1 MENMNF
7 EELLNQTLKEI
18 RVGQT
23 VTGEIINI
31 SAQGEIFVDL
41 GYKADGIIPKSEF
54 SFNENDDPAKMY
66 KVGDRITADIIKLN
80 DGLGNV
86 LLSAKKAHS
95 KIAKQEFESKVK
107 NNCTFTEK
115 VTSVNDNGLI
125 VDYRG
130 IRIFIPLSLSAIPR
144 DEKPEDYKGKT
155 ITFRVI
161 EYNEENRKIIGSVKA
176 LLDEKKKAQEDAFW
190 NNVEVGKM
198 YKGTV
203 TSLSSYGAFVDID
216 GVQGLLHIS
225 GMTWERNKKPEDI
238 LKVGQEIKV
247 KVIEFDKENKRLKLE
262 YDKKGPNPW
271 DVFAEKYNVNDVV
284 EVKVMN
290 LMPFGAFVKID
301 KGIEGLVHIS
311 QISEKRI
318 AKPDEVL
325 KVGDKVNAKII
336 NIDIENK
343 KVELSIKELEG
354 TSDDINAEEVV
365 VDETGILK
373 SEPEMA
379 ATSIG
384 EILAQKIG
392 TIETTD
398 ETKATETP
406 VVEEKAE
413 QKEETAK
420 EEPKENAKTDLDEEV
435 VTPAQKKRGRPKK
448 VVEAVEEKVEE
459 NQVEE
464 NN

>member
-1 MENMNF
+1 MMDNMSF

-18 RVGQT
+18 KVGQT

-41 GYKADGIIPKSEF
+41 GYKADGIIPRAEF
-54 SFNENDDPAKMY
+54 SYNDEDDPAKLY

-86 LLSAKKAHS
+86 LLSAKKANS

-130 IRIFIPLSLSAIPR
+130 IRIFIPISLSAIPK
-144 DEKPEDYKGKT
+144 DEKIEDYKGKLV
-155 ITFRVI
+155 TFRVI
-161 EYNEENRKIIGSVKA
+161 EYNEENRKVIGSIKI
-176 LLDEKKKAQEDAFW
+176 LQDEQKQAKQDAFW
-190 NNVEVGKM
+190 NGVETGKM

-203 TSLSSYGAFVDID
+203 TSLSTYGAFVDID

-225 GMTWERNKKPEDI
+225 GMTWERDKKPEDI

-247 KVIEFDKENKRLKLE
+247 KVQEFDKENRRLKLE

-271 DVFAEKYNVNDVV
+271 EVFAEKYKVNDVV
-284 EVKVMN
+284 TVKVVN

-318 AKPDEVL
+318 AKPEEVL
-325 KVGDKVNAKII
+325 KIGQKVNAKII

-354 TSDDINAEEVV
+354 TSEEI
-365 VDETGILK
+365 D
-373 SEPEMA
+373 A
-379 ATSIG
+379 N
-384 EILAQKIG
+384 
-392 TIETTD
+392 
-398 ETKATETP
+398 TET
-406 VVEEKAE
+406 
-413 QKEETAK
+413 
-420 EEPKENAKTDLDEEV
+420 ENSEMVKS
-435 VTPAQKKRGRPKK
+435 
-448 VVEAVEEKVEE
+448 
-459 NQVEE
+459 QVEE
-464 NN
+464 TTASIGDIMAEKLKQTDKNETTEE

>member
-1 MENMNF
+1 MENMSF
-7 EELLNQTLKEI
+7 EELLSQTLKEI

-31 SAQGEIFVDL
+31 TDKGEIFVDL
-41 GYKADGIIPKSEF
+41 GYKADGIIPRSEF
-54 SFNENDDPAKMY
+54 SFNEADDPKAMY

-86 LLSAKKAHS
+86 LLSAKKANS

-130 IRIFIPLSLSAIPR
+130 IRIFIPLSLSGIPR
-144 DEKPEDYKGKT
+144 EEKAEDYKGKT

-161 EYNEENRKIIGSVKA
+161 EYNAENRKVIGSVKA
-176 LLDEKKKAQEDAFW
+176 LLDEEKHAKEDAFW
-190 NNVEVGKM
+190 SGVEEGKM

-203 TSLSSYGAFVDID
+203 TSLSSYGAFIDID

-225 GMTWERNKKPEDI
+225 GMTWERGKKPEDI

-284 EVKVMN
+284 TVKVMN

-336 NIDIENK
+336 NIDVENK

-354 TSDDINAEEVV
+354 TSDDIDAKEEVE
-365 VDETGILK
+365 DNGILK
-373 SEPEMA
+373 TEPEMA
-379 ATSIG
+379 STSIG
-384 EILAQKIG
+384 DILAQKLNA
-392 TIETTD
+392 TTE
-398 ETKATETP
+398 ETKADSMESVKESAEEAIKEEKKEVVAETVAEEGVTP
-406 VVEEKAE
+406 V
-413 QKEETAK
+413 
-420 EEPKENAKTDLDEEV
+420 P
-435 VTPAQKKRGRPKK
+435 KKRGRPKK
-448 VVEAVEEKVEE
+448 IVEQVEEKIEE
-459 NQVEE
+459 NQGEE